1 MFVYKGVHGQSMR
14 VKDVIA
20 VLHDTLLKTHDTLLK
35 TLVERAVAQ
44 ACILNVLSTAT
55 GSWQIKCTRTLNV
68 LGH

>member
-1 MFVYKGVHGQSMR
+1 MCVQGVHGQSMR

-44 ACILNVLSTAT
+44 ACILKRSLHSDWKLAN
-55 GSWQIKCTRTLNV
+55 QMY
-68 LGH
+68 